1 MVARLI
7 LLASV
12 LLFQIFCKNI
22 DFVTFLILKP
32 LTYHPQTL
40 YFLLIPHPRGQEI
53 TENSSM
59 RKTSFIRLVIA
70 ATAVAALVGT
80 TLPAQA
86 AVKPAEKAII
96 GDDCTAASAASKKV
110 AKGRGVDGSD
120 LTCMVVPTGS
130 YKGQTKW
137 WYKDVKTLKNI
148 DWTVPAN
155 PGGYSLTSNAISDTL
170 KAEGLL
176 GEYTSTFKPGA
187 GGAVGLGAFQE
198 IKNKPEAALVT
209 GIAMTGGLYS
219 NKSPLNLLDSTPIAK
234 VLREYDA
241 IVVPANSKY
250 RTLNQLMDDLK
261 AKPNGVAIAGGSKGG
276 IDHQVIGLLAQTA
289 GIDPTKLNY
298 VVFSGGPEVITSV
311 LSGSTQVGISGS
323 SEFNAFVSSGKLRV
337 LGVSSSKPLAGF
349 KGKTFKQQGY
359 DLVYGNWRGIMAP
372 ADISKADYTN
382 FIKVIDIMHISPSW
396 REQLK
401 KNNWDNEFEAGSKF
415 KTFLEKHIPEIN
427 KVMKG
432 LGI

>member
-1 MVARLI
+1 
-7 LLASV
+7 
-12 LLFQIFCKNI
+12 
-22 DFVTFLILKP
+22 
-32 LTYHPQTL
+32 
-40 YFLLIPHPRGQEI
+40 
-53 TENSSM
+53 M
-59 RKTSFIRLVIA
+59 RKTSLIRLAIA

-86 AVKPAEKAII
+86 AVKPSSKATI
-96 GDDCTAASAASKKV
+96 GDDCLAAAVGKKTGTAV
-110 AKGRGVDGSD
+110 GRGVDGSD

-137 WYKDVKTLKNI
+137 WYKDVKPLKNI

-198 IKNKPEAALVT
+198 IKGKPEAALVT

-219 NKSPLNLLDSTPIAK
+219 NKSPLNLLASTPIAK
-234 VLREYDA
+234 VLREYNA

-250 RTLNQLMDDLK
+250 RTLKQLMDDLK

-276 IDHQVIGLLAQTA
+276 IDHQVIGLLAQSA
-289 GIDPTKLNY
+289 DIDPTKLNY
-298 VVFSGGPEVITSV
+298 VVFSGGPEVLTSI

-323 SEFNAFVSSGKLRV
+323 SEFKAFVESGKVRV
-337 LGVSSSKPLAGF
+337 LGVSSAKPLTGF
-349 KGKTFKQQGY
+349 KGQTFVRQGY
-359 DLVYGNWRGIMAP
+359 NLVYGNWRGVMAP

-396 REQLK
+396 QEQLK
-401 KNNWDNEFEAGSKF
+401 KNNWDNEFEAGTKF

>member
-1 MVARLI
+1 
-7 LLASV
+7 
-12 LLFQIFCKNI
+12 
-22 DFVTFLILKP
+22 
-32 LTYHPQTL
+32 
-40 YFLLIPHPRGQEI
+40 
-53 TENSSM
+53 M
-59 RKTSFIRLVIA
+59 RKTSFIRLAIA
-70 ATAVAALVGT
+70 ATAVAVMAST

-86 AVKPAEKAII
+86 AVKPASKATV
-96 GDDCTAASAASKKV
+96 GDDCTAASAKANRV
-110 AKGRGVDGSD
+110 AKGRGVEGSD

-130 YKGQTKW
+130 YKGDTKW
-137 WYKDVKTLKNI
+137 WYKDVKPLNKI
-148 DWTVPAN
+148 DWTIPAN

-176 GEYTSTFKPGA
+176 GEYTSVFKPGA

-198 IKNKPEAALVT
+198 IKGKPDAALVT

-219 NKSPLNLLDSTPIAK
+219 NKSPLNLLASTPIAK

-250 RTLNQLMDDLK
+250 RTLNQLMADLK
-261 AKPNGVAIAGGSKGG
+261 AKPNSVAIAGGSKGG

-289 GIDPTKLNY
+289 DIDPTKLNY

-337 LGVSSSKPLAGF
+337 LGVSSAKPLAGF

-359 DLVYGNWRGIMAP
+359 DLVYGNWRGVMAP
-372 ADISKADYTN
+372 ADLPKADYNN
-382 FIKVIDIMHISPSW
+382 FIKVMDIMHISPSW
-396 REQLK
+396 KEQLK
-401 KNNWDNEFEAGSKF
+401 KNNWDNEFAAGTDF
-415 KTFLEKHIPEIN
+415 KAFLEKHIPEIN

>member
-1 MVARLI
+1 M
-7 LLASV
+7 
-12 LLFQIFCKNI
+12 
-22 DFVTFLILKP
+22 
-32 LTYHPQTL
+32 
-40 YFLLIPHPRGQEI
+40 
-53 TENSSM
+53 ENSLM
-59 RKTSFIRLVIA
+59 RKNSFIRLAIA

-86 AVKPAEKAII
+86 AVKPADKAII
-96 GDDCTAASAASKKV
+96 GDDCTASSAKANKV

-137 WYKDVKTLKNI
+137 WYKDVKALKNI

-176 GEYTSTFKPGA
+176 GEYTSSFKPGA

-198 IKNKPEAALVT
+198 IKGKPEAALVT

-234 VLREYDA
+234 VLREYNA

-250 RTLNQLMDDLK
+250 RNLKQLMDDLK

-289 GIDPTKLNY
+289 DIDPTKLNY
-298 VVFSGGPEVITSV
+298 VVFSGGPEVLTSI

-323 SEFNAFVSSGKLRV
+323 SEFNAFVASGKVRV
-337 LGVSSSKPLAGF
+337 LGVSSAKPLAGF
-349 KGKTFKQQGY
+349 KGQTFVRQGY
-359 DLVYGNWRGIMAP
+359 NLVYGNWRGIMAP

-396 REQLK
+396 KEQLK
-401 KNNWDNEFEAGSKF
+401 KNNWDNEFEAGAKY

>member
-1 MVARLI
+1 MAVRLS
-7 LLASV
+7 LLALA
-12 LLFQIFCKNI
+12 LLFQSFCKNS
-22 DFVTFLILKP
+22 DFVTFLILKT
-32 LTYHPQTL
+32 LTSHPSSL
-40 YFLLIPHPRGQEI
+40 YFLVIPHPRGAL
-53 TENSSM
+53 TMENSSM
-59 RKTSFIRLVIA
+59 RKSSFIRLAIA
-70 ATAVAALVGT
+70 ATAVVALVGT

-86 AVKPAEKAII
+86 AVKPADKAII
-96 GDDCTAASAASKKV
+96 GDDCTAASATSKKV

-137 WYKDVKTLKNI
+137 WYKDVKPLNKI

-176 GEYTSTFKPGA
+176 GEYSSTFKPGA

-198 IKNKPEAALVT
+198 IKNKPDAALVT

-359 DLVYGNWRGIMAP
+359 DLVYGNWRGVMAP
-372 ADISKADYTN
+372 ADLPKADYNN
-382 FIKVIDIMHISPSW
+382 FIKVMDIMHISPSW
-396 REQLK
+396 KEQLK
-401 KNNWDNEFEAGSKF
+401 KNNWDNEFAAGADF
-415 KTFLEKHIPEIN
+415 KSFLEKHIPEIN

>member
-1 MVARLI
+1 
-7 LLASV
+7 
-12 LLFQIFCKNI
+12 
-22 DFVTFLILKP
+22 
-32 LTYHPQTL
+32 
-40 YFLLIPHPRGQEI
+40 
-53 TENSSM
+53 M
-59 RKTSFIRLVIA
+59 RKTSLIRLAIA

-86 AVKPAEKAII
+86 AVKPSSKATI
-96 GDDCTAASAASKKV
+96 GADCLAAAVGKKTGTAT
-110 AKGRGVDGSD
+110 GRGVDGSD

-137 WYKDVKTLKNI
+137 WYKDVKPLKNI

-198 IKNKPEAALVT
+198 IKGKPEAALVT

-219 NKSPLNLLDSTPIAK
+219 NKSPLNLLASTPIAK
-234 VLREYDA
+234 VLREYNA

-250 RTLNQLMDDLK
+250 RTLKQLMDDLK

-276 IDHQVIGLLAQTA
+276 IDHQVIGLLAQSA
-289 GIDPTKLNY
+289 DIDPTKLNY
-298 VVFSGGPEVITSV
+298 VVFSGGPEVLTSI

-323 SEFNAFVSSGKLRV
+323 SEFKAFVESGKVRV
-337 LGVSSSKPLAGF
+337 LGVSSAKPLTGF
-349 KGKTFKQQGY
+349 KGQTFVRQGY
-359 DLVYGNWRGIMAP
+359 NLVYGNWRGVMAP

-396 REQLK
+396 QEQLK
-401 KNNWDNEFEAGSKF
+401 KNNWDNEFEAGTKF

>member
-1 MVARLI
+1 
-7 LLASV
+7 
-12 LLFQIFCKNI
+12 
-22 DFVTFLILKP
+22 
-32 LTYHPQTL
+32 
-40 YFLLIPHPRGQEI
+40 
-53 TENSSM
+53 M
-59 RKTSFIRLVIA
+59 RKTSFIRFAVA
-70 ATAVAALVGT
+70 ATAVAVLAST

-86 AVKPAEKAII
+86 AIKPSSSASI
-96 GDDCTAASAASKKV
+96 GDDCRPGVIGTKSGTAAK
-110 AKGRGVDGSD
+110 RGVDGSD

-137 WYKDVKTLKNI
+137 WYKDVKPLNKI
-148 DWTVPAN
+148 DWTIPAN
-155 PGGYSLTSNAISDTL
+155 AGGYSLTSNAISDTL

-176 GEYTSTFKPGA
+176 GDYTWAFKPGA
-187 GGAVGLGAFQE
+187 GGALGLGAFQE
-198 IKNKPEAALVT
+198 IKGKPEAALIT

-219 NKSPLNLLDSTPIAK
+219 NKSPLNLLDSMPIAK

-250 RTLNQLMDDLK
+250 RTLKQLMDDLK

-289 GIDPTKLNY
+289 DIDPTKLNY

-337 LGVSSSKPLAGF
+337 LGVSSAKALVGF
-349 KGKTFKQQGY
+349 KGKTFVSQGY

-372 ADISKADYTN
+372 ADISKADYNN

-396 REQLK
+396 KEQLK
-401 KNNWDNEFEAGSKF
+401 KNNWDNEFAAGTAF
-415 KTFLEKHIPEIN
+415 KAFLEKHIPEIN

>member
-1 MVARLI
+1 M
-7 LLASV
+7 
-12 LLFQIFCKNI
+12 
-22 DFVTFLILKP
+22 
-32 LTYHPQTL
+32 
-40 YFLLIPHPRGQEI
+40 
-53 TENSSM
+53 
-59 RKTSFIRLVIA
+59 
-70 ATAVAALVGT
+70 
-80 TLPAQA
+80 
-86 AVKPAEKAII
+86 
-96 GDDCTAASAASKKV
+96 GDDCTAASAATKKV
-110 AKGRGVDGSD
+110 AKGRGVEGSD

-137 WYKDVKTLKNI
+137 WYKDVKPLSKI
-148 DWTVPAN
+148 DWTIPAN

-170 KAEGLL
+170 KAEDLL

-198 IKNKPEAALVT
+198 IKGKPEAALVT

-219 NKSPLNLLDSTPIAK
+219 NKSPLNLLASTPIAK

-337 LGVSSSKPLAGF
+337 LGVSSSKALPGF

-396 REQLK
+396 KEQLK
-401 KNNWDNEFEAGSKF
+401 KNNWDNEFSAGTDF
-415 KTFLEKHIPEIN
+415 KAFLEKHIPEIN